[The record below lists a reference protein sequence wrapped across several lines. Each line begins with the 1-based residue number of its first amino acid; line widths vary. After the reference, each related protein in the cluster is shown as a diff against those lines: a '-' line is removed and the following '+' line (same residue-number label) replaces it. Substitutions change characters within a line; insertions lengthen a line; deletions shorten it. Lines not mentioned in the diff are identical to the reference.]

1 MLVMMIMMSKKIKM
15 IILGNTWII
24 HMDNLM
30 LMTMVMVKS
39 FFQATLTVYREN
51 GADGTVKVG
60 I

>member
-1 MLVMMIMMSKKIKM
+1 MMSKKIKM